1 MDACVKRSYIWQH
14 VHALEVTENVMAQK
28 AGRSSQEFAQFLLH
42 TGDGNIDINQ
52 SVGPF
57 KIALPEHLLLHS
69 NNLADLCHFVFAQ
82 LEDNYN
88 NPSWLCSRAI
98 ICPTNADV
106 GEVNNFMIEH
116 FPGELKEYKS
126 SDTVAENERQY
137 PIEFLNSLTPSGLP
151 PNRLLLKKH
160 ASTMLLRNLDPFN
173 GHVNGARYAIRALHK
188 NIIVAV
194 IATGT
199 HAGKEIYLPRIPII
213 PSANSYPF
221 EMKQK
226 QFQIRLPFAVTCNK
240 SQGQTFKTIGIN
252 LHRTMFSHGQL
263 YVALS
268 RVGSPSHVK
277 FLLNDQAT
285 HLTDNVVYAEI
296 Y

>member
-1 MDACVKRSYIWQH
+1 
-14 VHALEVTENVMAQK
+14 MAQK

-69 NNLADLCHFVFAQ
+69 NNLADLCQFVFTQ
-82 LEDNYN
+82 LEDNYTN
-88 NPSWLCSRAI
+88 ASWLCSRAI

-106 GEVNNFMIEH
+106 GEVNNFMIKH

-126 SDTVAENERQY
+126 SDSVAENEHQY

-151 PNRLLLKKH
+151 PHHLLLKKH
-160 ASTMLLRNLDPFN
+160 ASIMLLRNLDPFN

-199 HAGKEIYLPRIPII
+199 HAGKEIYLPRIPLI

-221 EMKQK
+221 EMKRK
-226 QFQIRLPFAVTCNK
+226 QFPIRLAFAVTCNK
-240 SQGQTFKTIGIN
+240 SQGQTFDTIGIN
-252 LHRTMFSHGQL
+252 LQRQMFSHGQL

-277 FLLNDQAT
+277 VLLNDQAT
-285 HLTDNVVYAEI
+285 HLTDNVVYGEI
-296 Y
+296 FSPQSNYT